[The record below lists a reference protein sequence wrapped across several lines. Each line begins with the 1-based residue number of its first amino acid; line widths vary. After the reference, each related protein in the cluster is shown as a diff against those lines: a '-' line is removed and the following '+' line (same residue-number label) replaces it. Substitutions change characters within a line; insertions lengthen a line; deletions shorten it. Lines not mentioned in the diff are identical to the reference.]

1 MRTGRRKVCW
11 ARPLALA
18 LPLIA
23 FLDCPLRATTILGTS
38 QSFAVL
44 GAADITNTGATIID
58 GDLGLYPGSS
68 LTDTGSITLTGTIH
82 ETDGVAQQAQL
93 DETTAYNTLKG
104 LPFTRVLTG
113 QDLGGLTLTPG
124 VYFYSSS
131 AQLTG
136 TLTLDFQGLSDR
148 MVVFQIGSTLTT
160 ASDSKVTIKNGTA
173 SDAVYFQVG
182 SSATLGPSTL
192 FEGNILALTSIF
204 FDSSAEILCGRAF
217 AQVGEVTMIANKIS
231 NDCSGPGSGGP
242 GTGDEGSGNSD
253 FGSFGFS
260 GGSSVAP
267 GVPEPTTLTT
277 YFIGLIALLFLSIRS
292 RRFRGRENS

>member
-1 MRTGRRKVCW
+1 MGIW
-11 ARPLALA
+11 AS
-18 LPLIA
+18 
-23 FLDCPLRATTILGTS
+23 T
-38 QSFAVL
+38 Q
-44 GAADITNTGATIID
+44 
-58 GDLGLYPGSS
+58 GSS

-104 LPFTRVLTG
+104 LPFTGVLTG